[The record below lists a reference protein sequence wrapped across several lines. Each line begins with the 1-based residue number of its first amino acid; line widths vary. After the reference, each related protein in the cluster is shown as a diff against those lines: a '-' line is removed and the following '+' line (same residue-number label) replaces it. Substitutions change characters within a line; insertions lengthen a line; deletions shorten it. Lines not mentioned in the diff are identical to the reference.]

1 MAQHRPRSEWFQL
14 VQAQGESGLSQSE
27 FARRHGIEVAS
38 LGRWRTVFATATAA
52 PSDQSFVEVTVPTAT
67 AQAWMTLH
75 FGAASL
81 ALSSMPDPQW
91 LAALMREL
99 AVQPC

>member
-1 MAQHRPRSEWFQL
+1 MARHRPRSEWHRL
-14 VQAQGESGLSQSE
+14 VHAQVESGLTQTE
-27 FARRHGIEVAS
+27 FARQHGIEVAS
-38 LGRWRTVFATATAA
+38 LRRWRTVFTAA
-52 PSDQSFVEVTVPTAT
+52 TSTASDQSFVEVTMPTPT
-67 AQAWMTLH
+67 SQAWMTLH

-81 ALSSMPDPQW
+81 ALSSQPDPHW

>member
-1 MAQHRPRSEWFQL
+1 MAQHRPRSEWHRL
-14 VQAQGESGLSQSE
+14 VHAQVESGLTQTE
-27 FARRHGIEVAS
+27 FARQHGIEVAS
-38 LGRWRTVFATATAA
+38 LRRWRTVFAASTATAT
-52 PSDQSFVEVTVPTAT
+52 DQSFVEVTVPTAT

-81 ALSSMPDPQW
+81 ALSGLPDPQW
-91 LAALMREL
+91 LAVLMREL

>member
-1 MAQHRPRSEWFQL
+1 MARHRPRSEWHRLVHAQL
-14 VQAQGESGLSQSE
+14 ESGLTQTE
-27 FARRHGIEVAS
+27 FARQHGIEVAS
-38 LGRWRTVFATATAA
+38 LRRWRTVFTAA
-52 PSDQSFVEVTVPTAT
+52 NVTACDQSFVELTVPKAT
-67 AQAWMTLH
+67 PQGWMTLH

-81 ALSSMPDPQW
+81 ALGSLPDPQW

>member
-1 MAQHRPRSEWFQL
+1 MARHRPRSEWHWLVHAQL
-14 VQAQGESGLSQSE
+14 ESGLTQTE

-38 LGRWRTVFATATAA
+38 LRRWRTVFAAANVTAC
-52 PSDQSFVEVTVPTAT
+52 DQSFVELTVPTASS
-67 AQAWMTLH
+67 QAWMTVH

-81 ALSSMPDPQW
+81 ALSSQPDPHW

-99 AVQPC
+99 AMQPC

>member
-1 MAQHRPRSEWFQL
+1 MARHRPRSEWHRLVHAQL
-14 VQAQGESGLSQSE
+14 ESGLTQTE
-27 FARRHGIEVAS
+27 FARQQGIEVAS
-38 LGRWRTVFATATAA
+38 LRRWRTVFASESET
-52 PSDQSFVEVTVPTAT
+52 SSGQSFVEVTVPTAT
-67 AQAWMTLH
+67 SQARMTLH